1 MKRPIDIAKLGLRRV
16 RLVWSIAAFMLLTMA
31 FSSFWFAYEEYERTL
46 ELEFGHLE
54 SYARIADAQ
63 LAGLLRN
70 LNRLLTDI
78 AEDQATLAPEK
89 EAEYDLFLQAQKRN
103 FPEIRSL
110 VVVNAEGRV
119 TLTGNPNLKGFDS
132 SKRDYF
138 VAHLDRPPGPNFY
151 ASRPFK
157 TSFGDLGI
165 AFSVGI
171 YDAEKRFQGTVV
183 SGVDPKYFE
192 TVLAQVR
199 PSGAQSTAAL
209 FNRHGEFI
217 YRVPDPER
225 FFGTS
230 VGAGAAFRRFNESN
244 PTMSRNITLAA
255 SDGIRR
261 LFVLRAIGET
271 QLVVSVSR
279 IYDDVLAGWRRNIAL
294 RLLVFGLAA
303 AVILGMTAIA
313 HRRQRERQE
322 MENRLRQSVDRLT
335 SSNIELE
342 RFAYIASH
350 DLREPVRTL
359 VSFSQ
364 MLERKLGPDRPTEI
378 NDYLDFVV
386 RAARR
391 MDALVSDLLAY
402 SRVNSDLD
410 SFEPVHLDRVLADV
424 RHDLGDAIGRTGAT
438 LEAQP
443 LPLVKGVH
451 MQLHQ
456 LFQNLISNA
465 LKFQKPG
472 QPPQIVITASD
483 ELDRWRISLA
493 DNGIG
498 IDPKYAKQIF
508 VIFKRLHTE
517 KAYPGTGV
525 GLAICRRIMERHG
538 GEIEVES
545 EGEGRGSVFHLL
557 FPK

>member
-1 MKRPIDIAKLGLRRV
+1 MRRPIDIAKTGLRRV
-16 RLVWSIAAFMLLTMA
+16 RLVWSIAAFMLLTLGGSFA
-31 FSSFWFAYEEYERTL
+31 WFSYDDYRRSL
-46 ELEFGHLE
+46 ELEFSHLE

-63 LAGLLRN
+63 LTGLLRN
-70 LNRLLTDI
+70 LNRLLNDI

-89 EAEYDLFLQAQKRN
+89 EAEYDLFLQAQKRS

-119 TLTGNPNLKGFDS
+119 TLSANPNLKGFDS

-138 VAHLDRPPGPNFY
+138 VAHLDKPLEPNFY

-157 TSFGDLGI
+157 TSFGDQSI
-165 AFSVGI
+165 AFSVAI
-171 YDAEKRFQGTVV
+171 YDSQKRFQGTVV

-192 TVLAQVR
+192 AVLAQLL
-199 PSGAQSTAAL
+199 PSGAESSAAL
-209 FNRHGEFI
+209 FLFSGEVVH
-217 YRVPDPER
+217 RLPDPER
-225 FFGTS
+225 YFGIS
-230 VGAGAAFRRFNESN
+230 IAGNTAVRQHLQSGQ
-244 PTMSRNITLAA
+244 TMTRNIAMAA
-255 SDGIRR
+255 SDGVRR
-261 LFVLRAIGET
+261 LYAIRTIGET
-271 QLVVSVSR
+271 KLAVAVTR
-279 IYDDVLAGWRRNIAL
+279 GYDDVVADWRRNIAV

-303 AVILGMTAIA
+303 AVVLGMTAIA

-322 MENRLRQSVDRLT
+322 MGNRLRQSVDRLT

-342 RFAYIASH
+342 RFAYVASH

-391 MDALVSDLLAY
+391 MDHLVSDLLAY

-410 SFEPVHLDRVLADV
+410 SFEPVDLDRVLAEV
-424 RHDLGDAIGRTGAT
+424 HHDLGDAIRRTGAT
-438 LEAQP
+438 LEAPP
-443 LPLVKGVH
+443 LPTVMGAR

-465 LKFQKPG
+465 LKFQRPG
-472 QPPQIVITASD
+472 QPPQIVVTVGD
-483 ELDRWRISLA
+483 EPQRWRISLA

-498 IDPKYAKQIF
+498 IDPKYAEQIF

-538 GEIEVES
+538 GDIQVES
-545 EGEGRGSVFHLL
+545 AGDGQGSVFHLR